1 MAKVVKGR
9 GTKRTKADDVFPFD
23 KENYYIMGVGLL
35 FIVAGY
41 IALAGGHV
49 TGFRELTLAP
59 LLLVIG
65 YCVIIP
71 IGIVYRKKAAP
82 APPAA
87 QATSAQA
94 TPPQAA
100 PAQSRSEVTR

>member
-1 MAKVVKGR
+1 MAKVVKG
-9 GTKRTKADDVFPFD
+9 KAVKKTKADEVFPFD
-23 KENYYIMGVGLL
+23 RENYYIMGVGLL

-71 IGIVYRKKAAP
+71 IGIIYRKKEV
-82 APPAA
+82 
-87 QATSAQA
+87 QQ
-94 TPPQAA
+94 PPQSPAS
-100 PAQSRSEVTR
+100 PAQSKGDSAP

>member
-1 MAKVVKGR
+1 MAKVVKGKAA
-9 GTKRTKADDVFPFD
+9 KRSKADEVFPFD

-59 LLLVIG
+59 LLLVTG

-71 IGIVYRKKAAP
+71 IGIIYRKKEVQQPPQSTVPPPQSKVDAAP
-82 APPAA
+82 
-87 QATSAQA
+87 
-94 TPPQAA
+94 
-100 PAQSRSEVTR
+100 